1 MEVSIVDE
9 NETIVDAVDKMA
21 GLYLKR
27 SNGEDVD
34 NEIKKYKAQ
43 LGAIHA
49 SWSDVEDAVQYVV
62 NSYAQLLY
70 SNSVADRA
78 RWETI
83 LRALE
88 TNRVL
93 SKDVLTSV
101 HEQIDA
107 INKEEMSGK

>member
-1 MEVSIVDE
+1 MDK
-9 NETIVDAVDKMA
+9 NETIVDAIDKIA
-21 GLYLKR
+21 GLYLQQSQGK
-27 SNGEDVD
+27 NVD
-34 NEIKKYKAQ
+34 NELKKYKAE

-49 SWSDVEDAVQYVV
+49 SWSDVQDAVQYVV

-70 SNSVADRA
+70 SNSVADRG
-78 RWETI
+78 RWETV

-93 SKDVLTSV
+93 SKEVLASV

-107 INKEEMSGK
+107 INKEESSGNIVK